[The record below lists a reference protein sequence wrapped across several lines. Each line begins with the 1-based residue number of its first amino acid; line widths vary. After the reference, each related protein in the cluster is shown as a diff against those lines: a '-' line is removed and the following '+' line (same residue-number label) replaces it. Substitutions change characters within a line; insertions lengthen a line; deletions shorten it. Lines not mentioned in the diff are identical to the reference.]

1 MRTVVA
7 AQNIT
12 AAAAR
17 LGLSAAVRTAV
28 SEPEVMLRLAERPAE
43 IVLADTAL
51 ARPDSASFTR
61 RVLARSPGSVIVL
74 FGGEDPQV
82 ASAAL
87 AAGARGLLR
96 GTDDLVTAVAKT
108 LLLLAAPG
116 RRTPAL
122 LTEQSAAAPAPA
134 VTATIGAAGAATHHP
149 GAAVAGTDSAGRS
162 VTGGAEQTA
171 AAAAG
176 ADPATGPNVVPN
188 QRDDAA
194 ATAPAADTADA
205 PAPVPHPDGAPTD
218 GAPTDGAPTDG
229 APNDSAPTD
238 GAPNGSAPTDGA
250 PNDGAP
256 NDGVAHGAGPD
267 GAQPSDGRVTALR
280 RIGLTERE
288 LQVLRGMA
296 EGKSNGEIG
305 RDLFV
310 SEDTVK
316 THARRLFR
324 KLGARDRAHA
334 VATGFR
340 TGLVA

>member
-1 MRTVVA
+1 MRKVLVCVRTVAA

-17 LGLSAAVRTAV
+17 LGLSGAVRTAV
-28 SEPEVMLRLAERPAE
+28 SEPEVMLRLSERSAE

-82 ASAAL
+82 ASAAM
-87 AAGARGLLR
+87 AAGARGLIR
-96 GTDDLVTAVAKT
+96 NADDLVSVVAKT

-116 RRTPAL
+116 RHVPAL
-122 LTEQSAAAPAPA
+122 LTEQSATTP
-134 VTATIGAAGAATHHP
+134 V
-149 GAAVAGTDSAGRS
+149 AAVAAPTLPEVAT
-162 VTGGAEQTA
+162 VGAASNHRPTTA
-171 AAAAG
+171 AGG
-176 ADPATGPNVVPN
+176 ADPAADPVSGADPTSGADCVNGGDPTSGSTVVPN

-194 ATAPAADTADA
+194 ATNPA
-205 PAPVPHPDGAPTD
+205 
-218 GAPTDGAPTDG
+218 
-229 APNDSAPTD
+229 S
-238 GAPNGSAPTDGA
+238 
-250 PNDGAP
+250 
-256 NDGVAHGAGPD
+256 GP
-267 GAQPSDGRVTALR
+267 AQPTTTATNPIRPADPARLADPTRKTDPAGAATSVGPVTPLR
-280 RIGLTERE
+280 RVGLTERE
-288 LQVLRGMA
+288 LQVLRGMS

-305 RDLFV
+305 RELFV

-340 TGLVA
+340 SGLVA

>member
-1 MRTVVA
+1 MRKVLVCVRTVIA
-7 AQNIT
+7 AQNIA

-134 VTATIGAAGAATHHP
+134 VTAAIGAAGAVTHHP
-149 GAAVAGTDSAGRS
+149 GAAAAGTDSAGRS
-162 VTGGAEQTA
+162 VTGAAAEPA
-171 AAAAG
+171 APAAAG

-194 ATAPAADTADA
+194 ATASAADTAGA
-205 PAPVPHPDGAPTD
+205 PMPVPHSDGTVTQDQDQDTDSGTAPTD
-218 GAPTDGAPTDG
+218 GAVSNGG
-229 APNDSAPTD
+229 GPN
-238 GAPNGSAPTDGA
+238 
-250 PNDGAP
+250 
-256 NDGVAHGAGPD
+256 GAGPD
-267 GAQPSDGRVTALR
+267 GTQPSDGRISALR

>member
-1 MRTVVA
+1 MRKVLVCVRTVVA

-149 GAAVAGTDSAGRS
+149 GAAAAGTDSAGRS

-194 ATAPAADTADA
+194 ATAPANDTADA

-218 GAPTDGAPTDG
+218 SAPNGSASTDG
-229 APNDSAPTD
+229 APNDSAP
-238 GAPNGSAPTDGA
+238 NG
-250 PNDGAP
+250 
-256 NDGVAHGAGPD
+256 GVAHGAGPD
-267 GAQPSDGRVTALR
+267 GTQPSDGRVTALR

>member
-1 MRTVVA
+1 MRKVLVCVRTVVA

-134 VTATIGAAGAATHHP
+134 VTATIGAAGAATHHS

-162 VTGGAEQTA
+162 VTGAAEQTA

-194 ATAPAADTADA
+194 ATAPANDTADA

-218 GAPTDGAPTDG
+218 S
-229 APNDSAPTD
+229 APNGSAPNGSAPTD
-238 GAPNGSAPTDGA
+238 GAPNGSAPNG
-250 PNDGAP
+250 
-256 NDGVAHGAGPD
+256 GVAPGAGPD

>member
-1 MRTVVA
+1 MRKVLVCVRTVVA
-7 AQNIT
+7 AQNVT

-134 VTATIGAAGAATHHP
+134 VSATIGVAGAASHHP
-149 GAAVAGTDSAGRS
+149 GAAAAGTDPAGRA
-162 VTGGAEQTA
+162 VTGTAAEPAA

-176 ADPATGPNVVPN
+176 ADPATGPTVVPN
-188 QRDDAA
+188 QRDD

-205 PAPVPHPDGAPTD
+205 PAPVPHPDGTVTRGTDSDTAPAD
-218 GAPTDGAPTDG
+218 GTV
-229 APNDSAPTD
+229 S
-238 GAPNGSAPTDGA
+238 NGSAPNGGA
-250 PNDGAP
+250 PTRSAPDGSASR
-256 NDGVAHGAGPD
+256 GAGPD
-267 GAQPSDGRVTALR
+267 AAQPSDGRVTALR

>member
-1 MRTVVA
+1 MRKVLVCVRTVIA

-122 LTEQSAAAPAPA
+122 LTEQSAAAAPASA
-134 VTATIGAAGAATHHP
+134 VTATIGAAGTATHHS
-149 GAAVAGTDSAGRS
+149 GAAAAGTDSAGRS
-162 VTGGAEQTA
+162 VTGAAEQTA

-194 ATAPAADTADA
+194 ATAPAADTAEA

-218 GAPTDGAPTDG
+218 S
-229 APNDSAPTD
+229 APNDSAP
-238 GAPNGSAPTDGA
+238 
-250 PNDGAP
+250 NDSAP
-256 NDGVAHGAGPD
+256 NDGVAPGAGPD